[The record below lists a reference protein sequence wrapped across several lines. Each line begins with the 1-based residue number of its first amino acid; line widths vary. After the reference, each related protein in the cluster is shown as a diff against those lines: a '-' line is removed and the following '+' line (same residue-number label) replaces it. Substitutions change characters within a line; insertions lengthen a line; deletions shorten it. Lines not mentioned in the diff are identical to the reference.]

1 MNLRPPLPQSGALPA
16 ALHPE
21 ILPCFPQSHY
31 IIALDFQN
39 VNRFVKNCCTT
50 FSKNLFFFCGILT
63 KSPRWAGLREFS
75 PFNWVPDAAFSVRL
89 LPFFAYPPPFFLPVA
104 PAPLSPDHSTARR
117 SRPAVSI
124 PFYRPSLPP
133 RRLHAIILSA
143 LPFYSSPFP
152 PSATVAQC
160 RTPTNCDKM
169 LINIDNP
176 PRL

>member
-1 MNLRPPLPQSGALPA
+1 MTRLELA
-16 ALHPE
+16 ASTTPKWRATSCATPRNP
-21 ILPCFPQSHY
+21 PCFSQSHY

-63 KSPRWAGLREFS
+63 KSLRWAGLREFF
-75 PFNWVPDAAFSVRL
+75 PFNGVPVAAFSVRL
-89 LPFFAYPPPFFLPVA
+89 LPFLP
-104 PAPLSPDHSTARR
+104 TRR
-117 SRPAVSI
+117 RYSC
-124 PFYRPSLPP
+124 PSLPP

-160 RTPTNCDKM
+160 RTPTNSDKM
-169 LINIDNP
+169 
-176 PRL
+176 